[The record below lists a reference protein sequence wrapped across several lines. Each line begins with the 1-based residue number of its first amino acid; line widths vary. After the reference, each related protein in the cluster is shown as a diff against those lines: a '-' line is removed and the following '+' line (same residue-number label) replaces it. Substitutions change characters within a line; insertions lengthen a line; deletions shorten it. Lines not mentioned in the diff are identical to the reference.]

1 MICPHLG
8 TLFFVLPQ
16 LKLLEKRLNLT
27 GYSIVMLPSDT
38 GALPVVADL
47 QKAGLD
53 IQMVGYGVEE
63 AYHADN
69 EYGRLSD
76 FTQVSL

>member
-1 MICPHLG
+1 
-8 TLFFVLPQ
+8 
-16 LKLLEKRLNLT
+16 
-27 GYSIVMLPSDT
+27 MLPSDT